1 MCVWIPLQPCI
12 HIHTLTG
19 GPWELCLACQSN
31 QGWTRFVNKVHFDAM
46 CLFTLATVVAGLGRP
61 QEEPARLCDVTH
73 RRGSPT
79 RESHMMPRS
88 APISASFSY
97 NYISIANM
105 LLLLLLFRYQLQLTF
120 NMFSLTI

>member
-12 HIHTLTG
+12 HIHILTG

-46 CLFTLATVVAGLGRP
+46 CLFTLATVVAGLVRP
-61 QEEPARLCDVTH
+61 LEEPARLCDVTH

-79 RESHMMPRS
+79 WESRTRWLDLHRS
-88 APISASFSY
+88 HSFSY